1 MAAHLTRRS
10 ALALA
15 SVPLLG
21 PALPRLALAAPAT
34 GEARFVLVILRGGMD
49 GLGAVPAIGDPAYAA
64 ARGELAIDPAAAL
77 RLTGDFALSPA
88 LGGWDG
94 PYKSGELAIVHAVA
108 SAYRERSH
116 FDAQDLL
123 EGGAAVPHGS
133 DSGWLNRTLA
143 ALPQSEGSDRRLG
156 LALGTSIPLV
166 LRGKQPVASWEPDR
180 SPDSPPELIATLAK
194 LYEGDALLG
203 PALRDGF
210 RINARNAALLGDAA
224 MNDVPRGDQAFAKL
238 ARLGGKLLA
247 APDGARIAVLEIGG
261 WDTHAGQVGG
271 AARGGDLPTGRL
283 ARALAQLAEG
293 ILALKSGLGDAWR
306 DTVVVMATEFGRTVA
321 ANGTGGTDH
330 GTASAMFLAGGR
342 VKGGRVIADWPGLAK
357 AALQDGRDLR
367 PTLDQRAVF
376 KAVLAQHLNLPD
388 AVLNSRV
395 FPDSAAVKPMAG
407 LLRG

>member
-1 MAAHLTRRS
+1 MASHLTRRS

-15 SVPLLG
+15 SAPLLG
-21 PALPRLALAAPAT
+21 LTLPRLALAAPAT

-49 GLGAVPAIGDPAYAA
+49 GLGAVPAIGDPGYAA
-64 ARGELAIDPAAAL
+64 ARGELAADPATVL
-77 RLTGDFALSPA
+77 RLSGDFALSPA
-88 LGGWDG
+88 LGGWDAL
-94 PYKSGELAIVHAVA
+94 YRSGELAVVHAVA

-133 DSGWLNRTLA
+133 DSGWLNRALA
-143 ALPQSEGSDRRLG
+143 ALPQPAGTDRRLG

-180 SPDSPPELIATLAK
+180 APGSPPELIATLAK
-194 LYEGDALLG
+194 LYEGDPLLG

-210 RINARNAALLGDAA
+210 RINARNAELLGEAA
-224 MNDVPRGDQAFAKL
+224 MGDAPRGDQAFATL
-238 ARLGGKLLA
+238 AELGGKLLA

-261 WDTHAGQVGG
+261 WDTHAGQGGG
-271 AARGGDLPTGRL
+271 AARGSEPPAGRL
-283 ARALAQLAEG
+283 PRALAQLAAG
-293 ILALKSGLGDAWR
+293 ILALKTGLGEAWR

-330 GTASAMFLAGGR
+330 GTASAMFLAGGAI
-342 VKGGRVIADWPGLAK
+342 KGGRVIANWPGLGK
-357 AALQDGRDLR
+357 ASLQDGRDLK

-376 KAVLAQHLNLPD
+376 KAVLSQHLKLSD
-388 AVLNSRV
+388 GALNTRV
-395 FPDSAAVKPMAG
+395 FPDSAGVKPMAG
-407 LLRG
+407 LLRA